1 MAGALMGPAVEWV
14 RRWLGVSQTDARIRL
29 LEERLR
35 LVQLDLDQLRRNVAA
50 AEKFAQ
56 REAYGYRSD
65 GLLTVLSILK
75 RGR

>member
-1 MAGALMGPAVEWV
+1 MGPVVEWV
-14 RRWLGVSQTDARIRL
+14 RSWLGVSQADARIRL

-50 AEKFAQ
+50 AEKVAQ
-56 REAYGYRSD
+56 RAAYGNGSD

>member
-1 MAGALMGPAVEWV
+1 MGPVVEWV
-14 RRWLGVSQTDARIRL
+14 RSWLGVSQTDARIRL

-50 AEKFAQ
+50 AEKVAQ
-56 REAYGYRSD
+56 RAAYGNGSD

>member
-1 MAGALMGPAVEWV
+1 MGPVVEWA
-14 RRWLGVSQTDARIRL
+14 RGWLGVSQADARMRL

-50 AEKFAQ
+50 AEKVAQ
-56 REAYGYRSD
+56 RAVIGDESD
-65 GLLTVLSILK
+65 GLLKVLSILK

>member
-1 MAGALMGPAVEWV
+1 MGPVVEWV
-14 RRWLGVSQTDARIRL
+14 RGWLGVSQADARMRL

-50 AEKFAQ
+50 AEKVAQ
-56 REAYGYRSD
+56 RAVIGGESD
-65 GLLTVLSILK
+65 GLLKVLSILK